1 MRLPTVII
9 RDVLRV
15 NSDEDIVRSL
25 RTQNRHLSE
34 GLDWDKVRPVYAT
47 GDGRAMTLSATR
59 CSSPRWC
66 SVRAVSDTDTGA
78 LLQRSVREVRALRGA
93 HWRNMPGPKGWR
105 APKCVNCTKA
115 GCEDTAH
122 GAFSWSAGSEQN
134 GMIWLGRR
142 WRTASSRRPGCRRPH
157 TYGRGIVDRRMH

>member
-59 CSSPRWC
+59 CSRRPVWDQSPLVQC
-66 SVRAVSDTDTGA
+66 SRCLGYGHGKRFAKKCP
-78 LLQRSVREVRALRGA
+78 RGA
-93 HWRNMPGPKGWR
+93 R
-105 APKCVNCTKA
+105 
-115 GCEDTAH
+115 TA
-122 GAFSWSAGSEQN
+122 AGST
-134 GMIWLGRR
+134 L
-142 WRTASSRRPGCRRPH
+142 A
-157 TYGRGIVDRRMH
+157 